1 MPNTEPLEM
10 SLSTTLLPPSQ
21 PSESHRSSAYV
32 AQHTT
37 FSRGLSILAHTVSW
51 CHRSTTP
58 RRQERLPPLHA
69 FPLKVSAVKAQLF
82 PQSAMASPHP
92 NT

>member
-10 SLSTTLLPPSQ
+10 SLFTTLLPPSQ
-21 PSESHRSSAYV
+21 PSEYHLSSAYA

-37 FSRGLSILAHTVSW
+37 SSRELSTLAHTVSW
-51 CHRSTTP
+51 CLRSTTP
-58 RRQERLPPLHA
+58 RRQQRLLLLHA
-69 FPLKVSAVKAQLF
+69 SLLKVCAVKAQHF
-82 PQSAMASPHP
+82 PPSAMASPHP